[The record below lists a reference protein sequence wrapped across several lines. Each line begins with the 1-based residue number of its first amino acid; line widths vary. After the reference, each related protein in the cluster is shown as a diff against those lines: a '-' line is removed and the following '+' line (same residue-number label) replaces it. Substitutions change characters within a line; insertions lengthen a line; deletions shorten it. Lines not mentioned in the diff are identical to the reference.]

1 MNIVV
6 KDAKE
11 KDNMKVDKK
20 FLNRYKNT
28 KELLITELNKSKAQ
42 KRFNNKITINNNIV
56 EIDEKELLKLTLTQ
70 LKKIS
75 IEIFRNNHK
84 SNTFQNDDNNIMI
97 NNEDI
102 KESIKKILGDKRQK
116 EYLIEHLKGSFVYIN
131 KDELKLDKNKFLS
144 VDLIGFDVIIN
155 DKTIGVINDVLDT
168 PANEVL
174 VLDNNIMIPYVDAFI
189 KEIDIKNKKVSV
201 YEVKGLLS

>member
-1 MNIVV
+1 MNYLYIGKLVNTHGIKGEVRILSNFRHKDKVFVKGFKFYVGKDKKEYVV
-6 KDAKE
+6 ETYRKHKNFDMVVF
-11 KDNMKVDKK
+11 KDNYD
-20 FLNRYKNT
+20 
-28 KELLITELNKSKAQ
+28 
-42 KRFNNKITINNNIV
+42 IN
-56 EIDEKELLKLTLTQ
+56 
-70 LKKIS
+70 
-75 IEIFRNNHK
+75 
-84 SNTFQNDDNNIMI
+84 
-97 NNEDI
+97 
-102 KESIKKILGDKRQK
+102 
-116 EYLIEHLKGSFVYIN
+116 LIEHLKGSFVYIN

-155 DKTIGVINDVLDT
+155 DKLDT

>member
-1 MNIVV
+1 MNYLYIGKLVNTHGIKGEVRILSNFRHKDKVFIKGFKFYVGKDKKEYVV
-6 KDAKE
+6 ETYRKHKNFDMVVF
-11 KDNMKVDKK
+11 KDNYD
-20 FLNRYKNT
+20 
-28 KELLITELNKSKAQ
+28 
-42 KRFNNKITINNNIV
+42 IN
-56 EIDEKELLKLTLTQ
+56 
-70 LKKIS
+70 
-75 IEIFRNNHK
+75 
-84 SNTFQNDDNNIMI
+84 
-97 NNEDI
+97 
-102 KESIKKILGDKRQK
+102 
-116 EYLIEHLKGSFVYIN
+116 LIEHLKGSFVYIN